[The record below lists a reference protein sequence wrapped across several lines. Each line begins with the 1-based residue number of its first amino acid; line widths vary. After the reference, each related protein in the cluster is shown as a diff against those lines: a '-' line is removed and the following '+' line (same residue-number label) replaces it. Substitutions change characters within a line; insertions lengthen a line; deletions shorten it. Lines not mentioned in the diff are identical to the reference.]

1 MTGFTCF
8 IFFSA
13 TMVSPELDGRVL
25 AFYKNKKL
33 FNANLSLF
41 FFDPFMSW
49 IHASILAA
57 SFVRS
62 VFQTWAW

>member
-1 MTGFTCF
+1 
-8 IFFSA
+8 
-13 TMVSPELDGRVL
+13 MVFPELDRHVL
-25 AFYKNKKL
+25 AFYKNQKL